1 MGCQTAP
8 GVVYAAVTLREQSAF
23 GGRHLCQPCK
33 REEVCSA
40 DVHMR
45 ATFYYAVLKC
55 EPPSTVLSLQAPSE
69 QQSQSQARA
78 LAFCRQ
84 LRRRQEVRWRHQG
97 LGAAK
102 AAAAA
107 EALTA
112 DAQQQGVKDVKAKAT
127 LARRIL
133 GNQAAALKGVA
144 QALQVRT
151 ICSDR
156 RVCPDYQDKQCLPDS
171 C

>member
-1 MGCQTAP
+1 
-8 GVVYAAVTLREQSAF
+8 
-23 GGRHLCQPCK
+23 
-33 REEVCSA
+33 
-40 DVHMR
+40 MR
-45 ATFYYAVLKC
+45 ATFHCAF
-55 EPPSTVLSLQAPSE
+55 PASTQRAAISKSSQGFGILQAAE
-69 QQSQSQARA
+69 
-78 LAFCRQ
+78 
-84 LRRRQEVRWRHQG
+84 RRQEVRWRHQG

-112 DAQQQGVKDVKAKAT
+112 DAQQQGAKDAKAKAT